1 MQQVI
6 VRFLARS
13 GVYFE
18 LPKKV
23 IASVIDELL
32 EREWARFQP
41 IGPFPSP
48 VFRPEGSYQQ
58 PRL

>member
-13 GVYFE
+13 GAYLD
-18 LPKKV
+18 LPKEM

-32 EREWARFQP
+32 EREWAKYQP
-41 IGPFPSP
+41 IGPFDTPI
-48 VFRPEGSYQQ
+48 VRPEIPFPQ
-58 PRL
+58 PCA

>member
-13 GVYFE
+13 GAYLG
-18 LPKKV
+18 LPKEV

-32 EREWARFQP
+32 EREWVKYQP
-41 IGPFPSP
+41 IGPFDTPIA
-48 VFRPEGSYQQ
+48 RPKTPLPQ
-58 PRL
+58 PYA